1 MHTLTPPAGYAP
13 ALMRVALTE
22 HSVPDLIVGLAEG
35 RFALAGAVLRE
46 PWGVSEALA
55 DPDDAADFLG
65 TDPAV
70 LRRIGEY
77 AAVVGLFW
85 LRVLTLG

>member
-1 MHTLTPPAGYAP
+1 MHPLTPPAGYAP
-13 ALMRVALTE
+13 ALMHVALTE
-22 HSVPDLIVGLAEG
+22 DSVPDLIVGLAEG

-46 PWGVSEALA
+46 PWSASDALA
-55 DPDDAADFLG
+55 GPGDAAEFLR

-70 LRRIGEY
+70 LCRIGEY

-85 LRVLTLG
+85 LRALTLG